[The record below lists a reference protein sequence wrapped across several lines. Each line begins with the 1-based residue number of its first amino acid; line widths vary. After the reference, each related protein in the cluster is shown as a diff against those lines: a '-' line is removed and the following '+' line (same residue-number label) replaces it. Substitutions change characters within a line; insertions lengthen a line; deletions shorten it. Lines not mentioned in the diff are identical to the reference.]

1 MHKTKSPAEP
11 VLVFLLILFFDLYGI
26 ETVLCPKLSGV
37 PFKMVSD

>member
-26 ETVLCPKLSGV
+26 ETVLEWGPSGV
-37 PFKMVSD
+37 LN